1 MSRPLSTAATLSS
14 LAVAAVAFVTYRGP
28 TTGYWD
34 TYIAVPAAL
43 IAGTAVEFVDV
54 DGSPLYAARQPERLP
69 QDLVQPDTFRI
80 ATKDQQV
87 GSGVHHALGFLA
99 LGRAGY
105 RVFHAFGLGL
115 ATLLAFLAIEA
126 AGVRGA
132 IALPLGVLTALNP
145 MSFALGTL
153 NPGLVSL
160 SLIAL
165 LFVLLL
171 QPRPSWL
178 AAGMVL
184 GVLGGVRDMSIFFV
198 PALFAWLATER
209 ERWRALALFTAG
221 ALVTIAPVMAWKSH
235 AYGDPLANPT
245 QYAHFEGFRP
255 FFPHHI
261 LGLEFPF
268 NGLLNRPFHGEWVRT
283 PHFAFPTVLSMPLV
297 FLRCYGAVPCAL
309 ALVGAALLARRDRR
323 LAALT
328 WRWVGLFWLFLAFQ
342 ENWEE
347 LKMSTVLL
355 MFVPWGLW
363 IGIALDELATRAS
376 PRARGAAI
384 ATAALSI
391 AFLALPHLAGG
402 VRLPADARWYERFP
416 HAARNESGLTE
427 LPDDER
433 LTWKF
438 FYTREQSSEV
448 ARNRRVLTSIWPWP
462 MPYVPRPPG
471 PATTLAGLKE
481 EWDARSLRIFEVWRR
496 IYGEVGDASPAP
508 SAAAA
513 SN

>member
-1 MSRPLSTAATLSS
+1 VSRPLRIAATLAS
-14 LAVAAVAFVTYRGP
+14 LLVAGVAFATYRGP

-54 DGSPLYAARQPERLP
+54 DGSPLYVARTPARLP
-69 QDLVQPDTFRI
+69 GDLVQPDSFRI

-87 GSGVHHALGFLA
+87 GAGIHHALGFLA

-105 RVFHAFGLGL
+105 RALHAIGLGL
-115 ATLLAFLAIEA
+115 AALLAFLAIER
-126 AGVRGA
+126 AGVRGPL
-132 IALPLGVLTALNP
+132 ALALGVLTALNP

-171 QPRPSWL
+171 QPEPSWL

-184 GVLGGVRDMSIFFV
+184 GVLGGVRDMSVFFV
-198 PALFAWLATER
+198 PALFVWLVTER
-209 ERWRALALFTAG
+209 ARWRALALLTLG
-221 ALVTIAPVMAWKSH
+221 ALVTIAPVMAWKSY

-255 FFPHHI
+255 FFPHH
-261 LGLEFPF
+261 LFGLEFPF
-268 NGLLNRPFHGEWVRT
+268 NGLLNRPFHSEWVRT
-283 PHFAFPTVLSMPLV
+283 PHFAFPTVLSLPLV

-309 ALVGAALLARRDRR
+309 AVVGAALVVRRHPR

-328 WRWVGLFWLFLAFQ
+328 WMWVGLFWLFLAFQ

-355 MFVPWGLW
+355 MFVPWGMW
-363 IGIALDELATRAS
+363 IGIALEGIAAWRRE
-376 PRARGAAI
+376 PRARAAAGA
-384 ATAALSI
+384 TLALSV
-391 AFLALPHLAGG
+391 AFLALPRVARA
-402 VRLPADARWYERFP
+402 VELPPDPRWYERFP
-416 HAARNESGLTE
+416 HAARNESGLAE

-433 LTWKF
+433 LTWKL
-438 FYTREQSSEV
+438 FYTREQSPEI
-448 ARNRRVLTSIWPWP
+448 ARNRELLTSIWPWP
-462 MPYVPRPPG
+462 MPYVPRP
-471 PATTLAGLKE
+471 AGAAPPIE
-481 EWDARSLRIFEVWRR
+481 SEWGAKSLRIFEVWRR
-496 IYGEVGDASPAP
+496 IYGEVGPEPAP
-508 SAAAA
+508 PPLAA

>member
-1 MSRPLSTAATLSS
+1 MSRSLRLAAALCC
-14 LAVAAVAFVTYRGP
+14 LAVAAVAFATYRGP

-43 IAGTAVEFVDV
+43 IAGTAVEFVDA
-54 DGSPLYAARQPERLP
+54 DGSPLYVARTPERLP
-69 QDLVQPDTFRI
+69 DDLVQPDAFRI
-80 ATKDQQV
+80 ATKDQQI

-105 RVFHAFGLGL
+105 RVLHAAGLGL
-115 ATLLAFLAIEA
+115 ATLLAFLAIAA

-153 NPGLVSL
+153 NPGLVSV

-165 LFVLLL
+165 LHLLLL
-171 QPRPSWL
+171 QRKPSWL

-198 PALFAWLATER
+198 PALFVWLVTER
-209 ERWRALALFTAG
+209 DRWRALALFTVG

-245 QYAHFEGFRP
+245 QYADFEGFRP
-255 FFPHHI
+255 FFPHHF
-261 LGLEFPF
+261 LGVEFPF
-268 NGLLNRPFHGEWVRT
+268 NGLLNRPFHSEWVRT
-283 PHFAFPTVLSMPLV
+283 PHFAFPTLLSLPLV

-309 ALVGAALLARRDRR
+309 AVVGAALLVRRDRR
-323 LAALT
+323 LALLT
-328 WRWVGLFWLFLAFQ
+328 GTWVGLFWLFLAFQ

-355 MFVPWGLW
+355 LFVPWGLW
-363 IGIALDELATRAS
+363 IGIALEALAERGS
-376 PRARGAAI
+376 RARTVAVAA
-384 ATAALSI
+384 AALSI
-391 AFLALPHLAGG
+391 ALLALPRLAGG
-402 VRLPADARWYERFP
+402 VRLPADQRWYERFP
-416 HAARNESGLTE
+416 HAARNESGLAE
-427 LPDDER
+427 LPDDQR
-433 LTWKF
+433 LTWKL
-438 FYTREQSSEV
+438 FYTREQPAEIE
-448 ARNRRVLTSIWPWP
+448 RNRRLLTSIWPWP
-462 MPYVPRPPG
+462 MPYVPRPAG
-471 PATTLAGLKE
+471 ANATPTSLAA
-481 EWDARSLRIFEVWRR
+481 EWGAHELRIFEVWRR
-496 IYGEVGDASPAP
+496 IYGEVGDAAAAP
-508 SAAAA
+508 AAA